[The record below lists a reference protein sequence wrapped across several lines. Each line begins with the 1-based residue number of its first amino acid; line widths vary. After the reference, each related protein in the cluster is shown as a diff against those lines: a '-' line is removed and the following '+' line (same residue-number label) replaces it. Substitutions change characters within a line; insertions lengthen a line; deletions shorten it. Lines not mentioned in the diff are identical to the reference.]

1 MYFSLEHLKHH
12 NIKVDWRTI
21 YVGIRL
27 DLISNKEISNYAVEF
42 LFNNTECENPLILEF
57 AWGAGDP
64 DEDYRKLQKVL
75 VELYND
81 LVEEESSQWD
91 VEKRKWRYGIMS
103 HLKEKNK
110 NSPEE
115 LLDELSEVYAD
126 FGYPED
132 MEPFIHYMPS
142 SDGYNP
148 LLYSIEEN
156 INRLV
161 SLFEEFLQK
170 EKAVAQFEQF

>member
-1 MYFSLEHLKHH
+1 MNFSLEHLKHH
-12 NIKVDWRTI
+12 KIKVNWKTI

-27 DLISNKEISNYAVEF
+27 DLISYKEISKYAVEY
-42 LFNNTECENPLILEF
+42 LSNHTECENSLILEL
-57 AWGAGDP
+57 AWGDGDP
-64 DEDYRKLQKVL
+64 DEDYRKLQMVL

-91 VEKRKWRYGIMS
+91 VEKRKWRYGITS

-115 LLDELSEVYAD
+115 LLGKLSEVYAD
-126 FGYPED
+126 FDYPED

-142 SDGYNP
+142 SNGYNP
-148 LLYSIEEN
+148 LLYSKEDN
-156 INRLV
+156 ITRLV

-170 EKAVAQFEQF
+170 EKAVVQFEQF

>member
-12 NIKVDWRTI
+12 KIKVDWKTI

-27 DLISNKEISNYAVEF
+27 DLISYKEISKYAVEY
-42 LFNNTECENPLILEF
+42 LSNHTECENSLILEL

-64 DEDYRKLQKVL
+64 DEDYRKLQMIL

-91 VEKRKWRYGIMS
+91 IEKRKWRYGITS

-110 NSPEE
+110 KSLEE
-115 LLDELSEVYAD
+115 LLDELCEVYAD

-132 MEPFIHYMPS
+132 MEPFIHYMPP

-148 LLYSIEEN
+148 LLYSKEEN

-161 SLFEEFLQK
+161 SFFDEFLQK
-170 EKAVAQFEQF
+170 EKAVVQFEQF

>member
-1 MYFSLEHLKHH
+1 MKSSIEVLKTY
-12 NIKVDWRTI
+12 NIHYDWKTI

-27 DLISNKEISNYAVEF
+27 DLISYKEISKYAVEY
-42 LFNNTECENPLILEF
+42 LSNHIECENSLILEL

-64 DEDYRKLQKVL
+64 DEDYRKLQMVL

-81 LVEEESSQWD
+81 LIEEESSQWD
-91 VEKRKWRYGIMS
+91 IEKRKWRYGITS
-103 HLKEKNK
+103 HLKEINK
-110 NSPEE
+110 NSTEK

-132 MEPFIHYMPS
+132 MEPFIHYMPP

-148 LLYSIEEN
+148 LLYSKEEN
-156 INRLV
+156 INRLA

-170 EKAVAQFEQF
+170 EKAFVQFEQM